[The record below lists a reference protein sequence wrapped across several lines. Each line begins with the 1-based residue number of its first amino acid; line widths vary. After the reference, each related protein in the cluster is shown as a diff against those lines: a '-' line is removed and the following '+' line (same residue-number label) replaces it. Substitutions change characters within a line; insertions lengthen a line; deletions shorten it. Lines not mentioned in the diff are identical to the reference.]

1 MTPEV
6 AVEVQEF
13 WLMKDTK
20 ARDFRDSQQ
29 PERRHKRHR
38 PWPRA
43 GRWFRND
50 PQYVY
55 CRDADR
61 SSADPQ

>member
-29 PERRHKRHR
+29 TERRRTPRPRHR
-38 PWPRA
+38 
-43 GRWFRND
+43 RWWLND
-50 PQYVY
+50 AE
-55 CRDADR
+55 CKLARELR
-61 SSADPQ
+61 G